1 MPNYQ
6 WRRAV
11 PDDVPHIAEIS
22 SIALA
27 GYPEEPAIF
36 HELLALAPDGCFVM
50 EMDGVIVGYLV
61 GHPWMK
67 GRPPALNQTIG
78 TLPESPDCWYLHDLS
93 LLEEARGFGAAREAV
108 RLAAEAAR
116 AAGLDDVALVAVN
129 GAGGFWRAQ
138 GFEPMEPEAGPDGIA
153 SYGDDAIY
161 MERRA

>member
-36 HELLALAPDGCFVM
+36 HELLALAPGGCFVM

-67 GRPPALNQTIG
+67 GRPPEQ
-78 TLPESPDCWYLHDLS
+78 DDRH
-93 LLEEARGFGAAREAV
+93 
-108 RLAAEAAR
+108 
-116 AAGLDDVALVAVN
+116 AAGTSGLLV
-129 GAGGFWRAQ
+129 
-138 GFEPMEPEAGPDGIA
+138 PP
-153 SYGDDAIY
+153 
-161 MERRA
+161 